1 MEQDITLKYRRKVI
15 FFLQNYFLFSR
26 WMRLVCLK
34 YTQESGKKCQV
45 VAKLEND
52 LKM

>member
-1 MEQDITLKYRRKVI
+1 MRGLFVWQFILSGI